1 MKIIFASTL
10 RNKVTHSHH
19 PTLQFCKADKVRTD
33 KALLCCLRRHRDMI
47 EKLNVDRQDDR
58 KPPASRYS
66 CEREHA
72 LTAAADGK
80 ALRRLGALR
89 WRQPRGRD
97 QR

>member
-47 EKLNVDRQDDR
+47 EKLNADRQDDR

-72 LTAAADGK
+72 LTALLTERRSD
-80 ALRRLGALR
+80 ALGL
-89 WRQPRGRD
+89 
-97 QR
+97 